1 MKKQKYNMKNLLGN
15 NFCKSVALLAMVLL
29 TALPAVSV
37 AQTTTTGVTID
48 GKVFGGGRMANVTG
62 NSVIHVIGQA
72 GETDTL
78 GGVYG
83 GNDIA
88 GSVLGSGGSTI
99 VIGSNESTLTTGN
112 ANDIRIGEVY
122 GGGNGY
128 YTYPEKNIKTGL
140 GETETTFVDGTI
152 KTFKGD
158 ADVQTTTGGNV
169 PSIVKT
175 SITVNGYN
183 VKIDSLFGG
192 AKNAFINGSS
202 SPAANDIYININNGT
217 IYAAFGGNN
226 YGGAINSGSGIDID
240 ITNTKLN
247 DPLSW
252 TKIGR
257 DHGIAYLYGGG
268 NKVVAPKVDINI
280 TGGMIDTCFT
290 GGNSAT
296 VNTSA
301 TTTVNVEDN
310 SDVIYP
316 TATNHPYDG
325 SGVYNVHTLFGGNN
339 AAAMSILPTLT
350 LTKGGIGT
358 VYGGGNAGDMLADN
372 TELYPESSGG
382 AGDGYKVS
390 TNVLITSPNISID
403 LVYGGCQKANV
414 KNSTYV
420 SMSNGNVG
428 TIYGGCNISGTIDA
442 TAHQAN
448 DANVF
453 ISGGTVHKNVFG
465 GSNGY
470 YGCRGNDYT
479 YTDNRYNKNEDVDYR
494 GILFPLVNSTQV
506 NITGGTFEGNIYG
519 GGNLAPVGIDRTITG
534 VTFASP
540 NTGNVTLTISDA
552 TKAVLINGNVFGGGR
567 MASVFGKSAV
577 TMNATNAY
585 VADTKGVNVTGDI
598 YGGNDIAGTIQST
611 HEYTASNSQTY
622 EVAASVRLNGNL
634 KLDGSVYGGGNGNY
648 TYYDNATQFT
658 SATEANK
665 VLVCDETNRPVVGGG
680 AIVDVNTD
688 AAGHVHMVYGGG
700 NSATV
705 GTQAIVLL
713 NNAETTSG
721 VDNVDT
727 IFGGNNSVDMAIM
740 PTLTL
745 TKGNVNTVY
754 GGGNKGG
761 ITCTTGEIEIS
772 SEESITGL
780 STYVLLN
787 NSNVNIH
794 SIYGGCRI
802 ADVAA
807 TTYVDL
813 QAGTSHEI
821 YGGNDVAGN
830 VTSSVVNLNGATTN
844 GITVDNIY
852 GGGNGY
858 YSYSG
863 SNVYQFGHKDDDD
876 YLVATLASTASAPN
890 VGETHVNLTK
900 GTATEY
906 VYGGGK
912 AGDATSTNVTVEA
925 GADVQGTI
933 FGGGCGDFDHIGYC
947 ETNYPH
953 VGNTGTANVVI
964 NGMYAD
970 IPRIFAG
977 GRAGDVENTFIT
989 VNDAVAVIPAPAPAP
1004 APEQPKIGA
1013 LYGGCM
1019 ASNLTGTTHVT
1030 IGNTVSTPS
1039 ASDKYVIT
1047 IDTIYGGN
1055 DFAGLTQNTEIE
1067 INNGK
1072 FVHLY
1077 GAGNGDYDYETI
1089 MKKRHAALTGV
1100 SEETVELPSCLDD
1113 IPYSMNVDITING
1126 GYFDNKVYG
1135 GGNMGLVGSKDITY
1149 VDNHYPEGTRNAD
1162 LYGYIYMTVHGGYFN
1177 NHIFAGAAGKL
1188 NYKKQYFGFDDPN
1201 NPRYAGTNAQKIPG
1215 FTSTD
1220 RVSLLVYGYKQFNMD
1235 GGEVR
1240 FSVYGGSESVDDGY
1254 PYECWDTYTINE
1266 ETDEKEYTKTSQR
1279 PSSVINIMGGTVQ
1292 NRIYGAGYKGNVF
1305 GSVYVNVGQVA
1316 ISTSP
1321 VWSKTYQRTGAE
1333 GLGVTFEEQHNQH
1346 TDIYRGNPIYLM
1358 NSIYNGSDWGEAGAN
1373 QYFTTRGF
1381 YGGEGLINIDGEG
1394 YTTSTTVSS
1403 TDPVMELTASLLG
1416 SGTSTA
1422 PADVNSRIT
1431 VKNYGDYY
1439 NCPAPSRALKSIQR
1453 TNRVYLENVYIDLE
1467 GDNDAYS
1474 SYTSVRYCMNR
1485 IDTLIFHRQNL
1496 IETVAP
1502 SINIGMMRSE
1512 DASGVAYTKTNLQTG
1527 VTSDCD
1533 EITDVCSLV
1542 NDAVKSKNIVML
1554 DNGSYISVSDS
1565 TGTYGPVEGFT
1576 YLMASNN
1583 TLAYAYA
1590 KQESTPGLG
1599 ADYIGGF
1606 ISPCSSKNNFTDG
1619 EQIKFSNST
1628 ESGNY
1633 RSWGVGT
1640 AGGNRKRQLTL
1651 VAHINPRKVIEDE
1664 RFGGKGSY
1672 TDDSDSNWAYVK
1684 GSVTLPPTDN
1694 GHYYTISSVVVDE
1707 DNGGQLLLTDWA
1719 FQPKTKPTGTEYAS
1733 YDAKKYGEWFTSYS
1747 SATAGADAEVSKLQI
1762 KNTPANNFALMFS
1775 LGSAFDTV
1783 DGVIV
1788 NRPSA
1793 AYTGNLSAR
1802 TIISGN
1808 QNMTQTADAFLSYPI
1823 AGGATGVLPTLD
1835 FALTYY
1841 TKFQTTFTRDV
1852 VFVMNEYDANG
1863 APVGPVEV
1871 TVTISTVISD
1881 FDNLEAPVL
1890 AMYNAGR
1897 TNTYT
1902 RRVTVPASFVQRD
1915 LYLTGIEWAPTHVGA
1930 VIPGSDPATN
1940 DRDDRSDDGYFQLT
1954 DTSITPTD
1962 FRHFSI
1968 SINPSQRVSGNAT
1981 STLGWYDIDPNGKNQ
1996 DAYVLGGGP
2005 TNQWTADRTLK
2016 SSTDK
2021 GLHMGI
2027 LDGRSV
2033 AAFDI
2038 TLNYNGL
2045 LLYTDEPD
2053 LAKLILHFDYY
2064 DTKTTKTERDGHFDI
2079 VVQVRTR
2086 LSGDTIYMAERS
2098 QYYLYADGTIDT
2110 VERTPDETDDDTKKH
2125 TYYLS
2130 KLKRFGEHYGDIPA
2144 PSTSGTGY
2152 NDYKKNDPLWYL
2164 PTFKSALA
2172 IYEEGDVICIFDT
2185 IHVKDASAP
2194 VSIQGQEVNEINIIR
2209 YPGSHYRW
2217 PGEVCSYRG
2226 PMIKV
2231 SDGAKFTASYVYFD
2245 GSGCTKTSSS
2255 VANTSNDYVRVNSLT
2270 DSPSTAGADHLTLD
2284 GQEYTYFATQCDTL
2298 FANAPIFWVEDNS
2311 RLKLGAGVILTNN
2324 YNYDNNSIENV
2335 THDSTHYSGGAIGM
2349 LATTAHPS
2357 GGIPTVQMGTDIK
2370 IEGNLVVDHST
2381 ATCGGQPYNY
2391 GGAIYNNGGKI
2402 ELGVS
2407 GSDHIINVNDN
2418 YYIPKSGLSSDFT
2431 NYFSFGSQTVK
2442 RPNDG
2447 TYQRPYYA
2455 MKSTTD
2461 APGYHNSNIYL
2472 TRKKAT
2478 TGSGTEGAPTAQ
2490 ELVTKDSQ
2498 SDMIYVKEEL
2508 SENSKI
2514 GVSKWF
2520 PGFKTRDTYG
2530 RDTIAIVNYASA
2542 GVVAARNN
2550 FEDNIFKD
2558 DSVSYRD
2565 YDCNTSTPNDVVDV
2579 RWSSLLNTSNI
2590 YLHRC
2595 ATFDKTD
2602 TPIAYKI
2609 NPDVFCPGDGDTIQ
2623 FNVEGG
2629 SSLYTYNLYQYPNS
2643 TRTATAA
2650 TKIASFTDA
2659 STTGNFVP
2667 LSLNLNA
2674 GSDNATYYLKAE
2686 AIESGGCTV
2695 EYPIEMRVVQVA
2707 PSETPIEATTLP
2719 AFSSTINT
2727 WLEKAA
2733 SPTPTYAVPSATAIN
2748 YSETTGEHYHTEGRI
2763 FRIYSYITVN
2773 WDVLPVK
2780 DPVAGSILAKSDNVS
2795 MTSGAKFC
2803 PGDVIK
2809 LKATPSTDYEFVMWD
2824 NDPFTTDSLS
2834 FVVRNEDAH
2843 LHAYMAPNTYWYQTV
2858 TSKPS
2863 GYSVDY
2869 RGNVTI
2875 SSEEGLAWLISTV
2888 NGLNNQQAES
2898 FIWDTIT
2905 ITDEVTNYDMSAHKW
2920 TPVGN
2925 ARSPFRGVINM
2936 EDGTTIN
2943 GIVVNEKMLSDVG
2956 FFGFTDSARINN
2968 LNIGSATIH
2977 GTTYGGALI
2986 GNAGPNTEVKTA
2998 TIANAQVSSANA
3010 VGGLAGRVE
3019 IASFDDITIEN
3030 TVELIGSTLAG
3041 GGVAGDVSQGHLKN
3055 STAIATKTTSLEPLY
3070 SGTFFGKADGRS
3082 SVPTDPSSNK
3092 SAGRTRIENCYASVS
3107 ECPRAYYAGGLVGYA
3122 TETDLQN
3129 NYVYG
3134 NVNGISAAGGL
3145 IGLVGENVYIDR
3157 CYYGQDMPVG
3167 AFGKGDADASHV
3179 ATFNGSGNQVT
3190 VSDTIEGTNNLTR
3203 LLNNWVRENGDSYAT
3218 WRSALDTLNSGY
3230 PLFGTPD
3237 MIPVYGDTVNAV
3249 VCDTFAFSPDY
3260 KFTES
3265 GVYNIVFSDSVMFVD
3280 SIITIDVIVNHSV
3293 NTEYVDTVEWGSDY
3307 SGYDFNLSSAE
3318 IAMYRDGQNV
3328 RYPHYYTTA
3337 EGCDST
3343 ISLNLFILN
3352 GPVSIDGKP
3361 VQFNISIYP
3370 NPTSGVVNIEA
3381 DGLMQVELYDAT
3393 SRKVLSQRVD
3403 SQESAAALQL
3413 NLSQIA
3419 AGSYYIRIHTNHG
3432 DAVQK
3437 IIKR

>member
-15 NFCKSVALLAMVLL
+15 NFCKSVALLAIVLL

-37 AQTTTTGVTID
+37 AQTITYTGVIVD
-48 GKVFGGGRMANVTG
+48 GKVFGGGRMADVNG

-88 GSVLGSGGSTI
+88 GSVKGGGSTI
-99 VIGSNESTLTTGN
+99 IIGSNEATLTAGN
-112 ANDIRIGEVY
+112 ENDIRIGEVY

-128 YTYPEKNIKTGL
+128 YTYPGKDIKTGL
-140 GETETTFVDGTI
+140 GETETTFVAGTI

-158 ADVQTTTGGNV
+158 AEVQTATAGGDV
-169 PSIVKT
+169 PTIKKT
-175 SITVNGYN
+175 SITVNGSN

-240 ITNTKLN
+240 IANTKLN

-252 TKIGR
+252 AKIGK

-296 VNTSA
+296 VNSA
-301 TTTVNVEDN
+301 TTTVNVADN
-310 SDVIYP
+310 EDVIYP
-316 TATNHPYDG
+316 TDANHPYDG
-325 SGVYNVHTLFGGNN
+325 SGVYNVRTLFGGNN

-372 TELYPESSGG
+372 TELYPESSVG

-442 TAHQAN
+442 ANGLAN

-479 YTDNRYNKNEDVDYR
+479 YTDNRFNTAVNYI
-494 GILFPLVNSTQV
+494 GTLFPLVNSTQV

-519 GGNLAPVGIDRTITG
+519 GGNLAPVGIDDEDAIDEDDR
-534 VTFASP
+534 P
-540 NTGNVTLTISDA
+540 NYVENSGNVTLSITDA
-552 TKAVLINGNVFGGGR
+552 ATAVLIKGNVFGGGR
-567 MASVFGKSAV
+567 MASVFGQSSV

-585 VADTKGVNVTGDI
+585 VANSKGVNVTGDI

-611 HEYTASNSQTY
+611 HDYAASNSQTY
-622 EVAASVRLNGNL
+622 EVAASVFLDGKL

-688 AAGHVHMVYGGG
+688 ANGHVHMVYGGG

-705 GTQAIVLL
+705 NSKAIVLL
-713 NNAETTSG
+713 NNSAVASS
-721 VDNVDT
+721 VNNVDT

-761 ITCTTGEIEIS
+761 ITCEDGTATSPSVGAL
-772 SEESITGL
+772 TGL

-787 NSNVNIH
+787 NSNVNIN

-813 QAGTSHEI
+813 YAGTSHEI

-830 VTSSVVNLNGATTN
+830 VTSSVVNLNGETTE
-844 GITVDNIY
+844 GITVENIY

-858 YSYSG
+858 YYYAG
-863 SNVYQFGHKDDDD
+863 GNAYEFSNHSN
-876 YLVATLASTASAPN
+876 LVAAGASSAPN

-947 ETNYPH
+947 ETDYHH
-953 VGNTGTANVVI
+953 VGNTGTANVVV

-977 GRAGDVENTFIT
+977 GRAGDVENTYIT
-989 VNDAVAVIPAPAPAP
+989 VNDAVAVIPDPVADP

-1077 GAGNGDYDYETI
+1077 GAGNGDYNYKSI
-1089 MKKRHAALTGV
+1089 MKKRHSDLTGIDTN
-1100 SEETVELPSCLDD
+1100 SAEFALPSCLDN
-1113 IPYSMNVDITING
+1113 IPYSMNVDVTING

-1135 GGNMGLVGSKDITY
+1135 GGNMGLVGSKNITAT
-1149 VDNHYPEGTRNAD
+1149 NYPEGTTNAD

-1201 NPRYAGTNAQKIPG
+1201 NPRYTGDGMIPDFDYAHG
-1215 FTSTD
+1215 D

-1254 PYECWDTYTINE
+1254 PYECWDS
-1266 ETDEKEYTKTSQR
+1266 DPAKTSRR

-1321 VWSKTYQRTGAE
+1321 VWSKTYKRSGTADGT
-1333 GLGVTFEEQHNQH
+1333 GVTFADQLNQH
-1346 TDIYRGNPIYLM
+1346 TDIYPGNPIYLM

-1453 TNRVYLENVYIDLE
+1453 TNRVFLENVYIDLE

-1583 TLAYAYA
+1583 TLAYAHA

-1664 RFGGKGSY
+1664 RFGGKDSY

-1954 DTSITPTD
+1954 DTSTTPTD

-1996 DAYVLGGGP
+1996 DAHVLGGRP

-2110 VERTPDETDDDTKKH
+2110 VERTLDDTDDDTKKH

-2144 PSTSGTGY
+2144 
-2152 NDYKKNDPLWYL
+2152 
-2164 PTFKSALA
+2164 
-2172 IYEEGDVICIFDT
+2172 
-2185 IHVKDASAP
+2185 
-2194 VSIQGQEVNEINIIR
+2194 
-2209 YPGSHYRW
+2209 
-2217 PGEVCSYRG
+2217 
-2226 PMIKV
+2226 
-2231 SDGAKFTASYVYFD
+2231 
-2245 GSGCTKTSSS
+2245 
-2255 VANTSNDYVRVNSLT
+2255 
-2270 DSPSTAGADHLTLD
+2270 
-2284 GQEYTYFATQCDTL
+2284 
-2298 FANAPIFWVEDNS
+2298 
-2311 RLKLGAGVILTNN
+2311 
-2324 YNYDNNSIENV
+2324 
-2335 THDSTHYSGGAIGM
+2335 
-2349 LATTAHPS
+2349 
-2357 GGIPTVQMGTDIK
+2357 
-2370 IEGNLVVDHST
+2370 
-2381 ATCGGQPYNY
+2381 
-2391 GGAIYNNGGKI
+2391 
-2402 ELGVS
+2402 
-2407 GSDHIINVNDN
+2407 
-2418 YYIPKSGLSSDFT
+2418 
-2431 NYFSFGSQTVK
+2431 
-2442 RPNDG
+2442 
-2447 TYQRPYYA
+2447 
-2455 MKSTTD
+2455 
-2461 APGYHNSNIYL
+2461 
-2472 TRKKAT
+2472 
-2478 TGSGTEGAPTAQ
+2478 
-2490 ELVTKDSQ
+2490 
-2498 SDMIYVKEEL
+2498 
-2508 SENSKI
+2508 
-2514 GVSKWF
+2514 
-2520 PGFKTRDTYG
+2520 
-2530 RDTIAIVNYASA
+2530 
-2542 GVVAARNN
+2542 
-2550 FEDNIFKD
+2550 
-2558 DSVSYRD
+2558 
-2565 YDCNTSTPNDVVDV
+2565 
-2579 RWSSLLNTSNI
+2579 
-2590 YLHRC
+2590 
-2595 ATFDKTD
+2595 
-2602 TPIAYKI
+2602 
-2609 NPDVFCPGDGDTIQ
+2609 
-2623 FNVEGG
+2623 
-2629 SSLYTYNLYQYPNS
+2629 
-2643 TRTATAA
+2643 
-2650 TKIASFTDA
+2650 
-2659 STTGNFVP
+2659 
-2667 LSLNLNA
+2667 
-2674 GSDNATYYLKAE
+2674 
-2686 AIESGGCTV
+2686 
-2695 EYPIEMRVVQVA
+2695 
-2707 PSETPIEATTLP
+2707 
-2719 AFSSTINT
+2719 
-2727 WLEKAA
+2727 
-2733 SPTPTYAVPSATAIN
+2733 
-2748 YSETTGEHYHTEGRI
+2748 
-2763 FRIYSYITVN
+2763 
-2773 WDVLPVK
+2773 
-2780 DPVAGSILAKSDNVS
+2780 
-2795 MTSGAKFC
+2795 
-2803 PGDVIK
+2803 
-2809 LKATPSTDYEFVMWD
+2809 
-2824 NDPFTTDSLS
+2824 
-2834 FVVRNEDAH
+2834 
-2843 LHAYMAPNTYWYQTV
+2843 
-2858 TSKPS
+2858 
-2863 GYSVDY
+2863 
-2869 RGNVTI
+2869 
-2875 SSEEGLAWLISTV
+2875 
-2888 NGLNNQQAES
+2888 
-2898 FIWDTIT
+2898 
-2905 ITDEVTNYDMSAHKW
+2905 
-2920 TPVGN
+2920 
-2925 ARSPFRGVINM
+2925 
-2936 EDGTTIN
+2936 
-2943 GIVVNEKMLSDVG
+2943 
-2956 FFGFTDSARINN
+2956 
-2968 LNIGSATIH
+2968 
-2977 GTTYGGALI
+2977 
-2986 GNAGPNTEVKTA
+2986 
-2998 TIANAQVSSANA
+2998 
-3010 VGGLAGRVE
+3010 
-3019 IASFDDITIEN
+3019 
-3030 TVELIGSTLAG
+3030 
-3041 GGVAGDVSQGHLKN
+3041 
-3055 STAIATKTTSLEPLY
+3055 
-3070 SGTFFGKADGRS
+3070 
-3082 SVPTDPSSNK
+3082 
-3092 SAGRTRIENCYASVS
+3092 
-3107 ECPRAYYAGGLVGYA
+3107 
-3122 TETDLQN
+3122 
-3129 NYVYG
+3129 
-3134 NVNGISAAGGL
+3134 
-3145 IGLVGENVYIDR
+3145 
-3157 CYYGQDMPVG
+3157 
-3167 AFGKGDADASHV
+3167 
-3179 ATFNGSGNQVT
+3179 
-3190 VSDTIEGTNNLTR
+3190 R
-3203 LLNNWVRENGDSYAT
+3203 LL
-3218 WRSALDTLNSGY
+3218 
-3230 PLFGTPD
+3230 
-3237 MIPVYGDTVNAV
+3237 
-3249 VCDTFAFSPDY
+3249 
-3260 KFTES
+3260 
-3265 GVYNIVFSDSVMFVD
+3265 
-3280 SIITIDVIVNHSV
+3280 
-3293 NTEYVDTVEWGSDY
+3293 
-3307 SGYDFNLSSAE
+3307 
-3318 IAMYRDGQNV
+3318 
-3328 RYPHYYTTA
+3328 
-3337 EGCDST
+3337 
-3343 ISLNLFILN
+3343 
-3352 GPVSIDGKP
+3352 
-3361 VQFNISIYP
+3361 
-3370 NPTSGVVNIEA
+3370 
-3381 DGLMQVELYDAT
+3381 
-3393 SRKVLSQRVD
+3393 
-3403 SQESAAALQL
+3403 
-3413 NLSQIA
+3413 QI
-3419 AGSYYIRIHTNHG
+3419 
-3432 DAVQK
+3432 
-3437 IIKR
+3437 